1 VRVARRAAGI
11 IGIVSVVVLFF
22 ASFLTSLP
30 HAPDVGASGAAYAS
44 WLAENPPG
52 AKFWAG
58 AYLEVLALI
67 ALIFFFA
74 AFWNVLRQGAGEW
87 QWLADAAFACGV
99 VTSAVKLASGPIAM
113 VVYDRAPHG
122 LSGDVNAALIES
134 NDWSFLLTWAID
146 GAFLLA
152 AGGVILATRVLP
164 RWLGWSG
171 AVAGV
176 VSLLAILAGKN
187 TPPVVV
193 LFFLWI
199 VATGVVLLRPR
210 NRAVA

>member
-1 VRVARRAAGI
+1 MARRAAGI
-11 IGIVSVVVLFF
+11 TGIVSVVVIFI
-22 ASFLTSLP
+22 ASALSTLP
-30 HAPDVGASGAAYAS
+30 HAPDPGASGADYAR
-44 WLAENPPG
+44 WLAENPIG

-58 AYLEVLALI
+58 AYLEVLALT
-67 ALIFFFA
+67 ALIFFYA
-74 AFWNVLRQGAGEW
+74 AFWNVLREGAGEW

-99 VTSAVKLASGPIAM
+99 VTSAVKLASGPIAA

-134 NDWSFLLTWAID
+134 NDWSFVLTWAIN

-171 AVAGV
+171 VVVGV
-176 VSLLAILAGKN
+176 VNLLAVLGGKSA
-187 TPPVVV
+187 PPVVL

-199 VATGVVLLRPR
+199 FASGVVLLRPR
-210 NRAVA
+210 KAAAL